1 VDSGRFVAVGAPSF
15 VSQLEVVQQG
25 DQRLIVGRGEQ
36 APVVVVA
43 NFGSSCLVVATK
55 QRKIAAVVVMV
66 ETG

>member
-1 VDSGRFVAVGAPSF
+1 MDSGRFVVAVGAPSF

-36 APVVVVA
+36 APVVV